1 VGTKLLSKGEETMNT
16 QVTSGLSMALPIAL
30 VLLVGFLLLFR
41 KRPAER
47 LLALRSMVLMF
58 LLFMIV
64 QFLFLVFHEGGHSLY
79 IVWQGVPATLYVH
92 PFFFSGFS
100 RPIVGTSVWADIL
113 GSATSIPVALLISL
127 LSWKRRSPALLPLVM
142 LFPWVALY
150 DGINITGIMG
160 GMSGD
165 FVNVVQ
171 KTGLPA
177 APFVVLGVSIFC
189 IGLISLFSLFPLA
202 GLDPRDNKT
211 LFVIPA
217 AMFLISVLSFLVAQL
232 FVPGSPID
240 REYSL
245 GQDILLTANFSI
257 LLYPIVGFVLAVLY
271 VTLFRK
277 ISPRL
282 PAWLQ
287 TETVKLTWKELRLPG
302 ILWAVSVAIGLI
314 IVI

>member
-1 VGTKLLSKGEETMNT
+1 MNT

-30 VLLVGFLLLFR
+30 VLLLGFLLLFP
-41 KRPAER
+41 KRPAEK

-64 QFLFLVFHEGGHSLY
+64 QFLFLVFHEGGHSLHA
-79 IVWQGVPATLYVH
+79 VWQGVPVTLYVH

-100 RPIVGTSVWADIL
+100 RPIVDTSIWADIL

-127 LSWKRRSPALLPLVM
+127 LSWKRRSPALLPLAMV
-142 LFPWVALY
+142 FPWVALN
-150 DGINITGIMG
+150 DGINITGVMG

-177 APFVVLGVSIFC
+177 APFVILGAAIFC
-189 IGLISLFSLFPLA
+189 IGLISLLSLFPLA
-202 GLDPRDNKT
+202 GLDPRDNKA

-217 AMFLISVLSFLVAQL
+217 AMFLISVLSFLVVQL
-232 FVPGSPID
+232 FVPGSPIE

-245 GQDILLTANFSI
+245 GQDILFTANFSI
-257 LLYPIVGFVLAVLY
+257 LLYPIIGLILAVLY

-277 ISPRL
+277 LYPRL
-282 PAWLQ
+282 PAWLRN
-287 TETVKLTWKELRLPG
+287 ETVTLTWKDLRLPG

>member
-1 VGTKLLSKGEETMNT
+1 MNT
-16 QVTSGLSMALPIAL
+16 QVSSGLSIVLPIAL
-30 VLLVGFLLLFR
+30 VLLLGFLLLFR

-47 LLALRSMVLMF
+47 LPALRSMALMF

-64 QFLFLVFHEGGHSLY
+64 QFLFLVFHEGGHSLF
-79 IVWQGVPATLYVH
+79 ITRRDVPVTLYVH
-92 PFFFSGFS
+92 PFFFAGFS
-100 RPIVGTSVWADIL
+100 RPSIDATNIWPHIL
-113 GSATSIPVALLISL
+113 GSATSTPIALLISL
-127 LSWKRRSPALLPLVM
+127 LSWKRRSPALLPLAM
-142 LFPWVALY
+142 LFPWVALG

-171 KTGLPA
+171 ITGLPA
-177 APFVVLGVSIFC
+177 APFVILGASIFC

-202 GLDPRDNKT
+202 GLDPRDNKA

-217 AMFLISVLSFLVAQL
+217 AMFLISVLSFVVAQL

-245 GQDILLTANFSI
+245 GEDILLTANFSI
-257 LLYPIVGFVLAVLY
+257 LLYPIVGLILAGLY

-277 ISPRL
+277 ISHRL
-282 PAWLQ
+282 PAWLHS
-287 TETVKLTWKELRLPG
+287 ETVKLTWKDLGIPG
-302 ILWAVSVAIGLI
+302 VLWAISIIIGLV